1 MNIKFEIIELIS
13 IIYYTIIF
21 VSVGIFFTEINDRF
35 IINRFIQQDKNLQS
49 QYNKTMIRHI
59 SETIIIIISLT
70 IIIHYTKKILIKI
83 PFFLDNVNEFNHKKI
98 KEITTASVLGL
109 SVFLFSTG
117 LREKIRIVNE
127 RLIN

>member
-49 QYNKTMIRHI
+49 QYKTMIRHI

-83 PFFLDNVNEFNHKKI
+83 PFFLDNVNQFNHKKI

-117 LREKIRIVNE
+117 LREKIKIVNE
-127 RLIN
+127 RLNN